1 MLQGLDPVPIMQQFR
16 GGSLR
21 VLIGSIFFLNMKP
34 GKRSAIWK
42 LVEARIKDGEP
53 NGERIQKL
61 RGCRN
66 SPIPT
71 VQVKLLVDLR
81 VINWAAPPI
90 HELKEHRA
98 TKKLSKRKKKKLID
112 CPNAIFKRRG
122 IRWKIVYLV
131 SYHTVNCSLFLL
143 SWRSARPVET
153 KRKKTTDQTIVLNLW
168 TPKVS
173 KKNSPFNLLSTFSQ
187 IIQKNLNLYEDRTF

>member
-21 VLIGSIFFLNMKP
+21 LLTGSIFFLNMKP
-34 GKRSAIWK
+34 EKSSAIWK
-42 LVEARIKDGEP
+42 LVEARIKDEEP
-53 NGERIQKL
+53 NGGRIQKL
-61 RGCRN
+61 RGRRN
-66 SPIPT
+66 SPILT

-98 TKKLSKRKKKKLID
+98 TKKLSKRKKKKLIN
-112 CPNAIFKRRG
+112 CPI
-122 IRWKIVYLV
+122 IYLV

-153 KRKKTTDQTIVLNLW
+153 ERKKTTDQTSVLNLW

-173 KKNSPFNLLSTFSQ
+173 KKNSPFNLFSTFSQ

>member
-21 VLIGSIFFLNMKP
+21 LLTGSIFFLNMKP
-34 GKRSAIWK
+34 EKSGAIWK

-53 NGERIQKL
+53 NGGRIQKL

-112 CPNAIFKRRG
+112 CPI
-122 IRWKIVYLV
+122 IYLV

-153 KRKKTTDQTIVLNLW
+153 ERKKTTDQISVLNLW

>member
-21 VLIGSIFFLNMKP
+21 LLTGSIFFLNMKP

-42 LVEARIKDGEP
+42 PVQARIKDEEP
-53 NGERIQKL
+53 NGGRIQK
-61 RGCRN
+61 
-66 SPIPT
+66 
-71 VQVKLLVDLR
+71 LR

-112 CPNAIFKRRG
+112 CPI
-122 IRWKIVYLV
+122 IYLV

-153 KRKKTTDQTIVLNLW
+153 ERKKTTDQTSVLNLW

-187 IIQKNLNLYEDRTF
+187 IIEKNLNLYEDRTF

>member
-1 MLQGLDPVPIMQQFR
+1 MLQDLDPVPIMQQFR

-21 VLIGSIFFLNMKP
+21 LLTGSIFFLNMKP
-34 GKRSAIWK
+34 EKSSAIWK
-42 LVEARIKDGEP
+42 LVEARIKDEEP
-53 NGERIQKL
+53 NGGRIQKL
-61 RGCRN
+61 RGRRN
-66 SPIPT
+66 SPILT

-98 TKKLSKRKKKKLID
+98 TKKLSKRKKKKLIN
-112 CPNAIFKRRG
+112 CLI
-122 IRWKIVYLV
+122 IYLV

-143 SWRSARPVET
+143 SWGSARPVET
-153 KRKKTTDQTIVLNLW
+153 ERKKTTDQTSVLNLW

-173 KKNSPFNLLSTFSQ
+173 KKNSPFNLLSNFSQ

>member
-21 VLIGSIFFLNMKP
+21 LLTGSIFFLNMKP

-42 LVEARIKDGEP
+42 LVEARIKDEEP
-53 NGERIQKL
+53 NGGRIQKL
-61 RGCRN
+61 RGRRN
-66 SPIPT
+66 SPILT

-81 VINWAAPPI
+81 VINWAAPHI

-153 KRKKTTDQTIVLNLW
+153 KRKKKPLIKQSFLTAELLRFQRKILHLIF
-168 TPKVS
+168 
-173 KKNSPFNLLSTFSQ
+173 SPLSRKSFKR
-187 IIQKNLNLYEDRTF
+187 I